1 MKKVGPATAKLDLHV
16 GPLFC
21 LQISDLGLVLHVVYI
36 SQTTRQKVDWV
47 EFLQSKMWTCSSFCS
62 PKVNLAFFCIN
73 VHNVS
78 IAEYGSTLYVKIA
91 LAVFYYNLFEVH
103 VCENSNVIFHQILLN
118 VTSTKIK
125 MHVEK

>member
-1 MKKVGPATAKLDLHV
+1 MHVYCYIKSGQKVSECDRPRTVMKKVGRATAKLDLHV

-21 LQISDLGLVLHVVYI
+21 LQMSDLGLVLHVVYI

-47 EFLQSKMWTCSSFCS
+47 EFLQSKMWTCSCS

-91 LAVFYYNLFEVH
+91 LAVF
-103 VCENSNVIFHQILLN
+103 LL
-118 VTSTKIK
+118 
-125 MHVEK
+125 